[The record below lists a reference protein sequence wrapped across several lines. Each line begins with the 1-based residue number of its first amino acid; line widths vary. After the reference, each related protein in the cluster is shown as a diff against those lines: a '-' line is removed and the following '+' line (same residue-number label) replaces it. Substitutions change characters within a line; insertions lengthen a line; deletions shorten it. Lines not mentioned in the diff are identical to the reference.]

1 VSPHRLT
8 TEARDI
14 RLAVGVDVILSVH
27 GARWFLR
34 PTKLRAAAWLQ
45 SHAAPGAQWSGGA
58 LAVLDRDITTIIAW
72 MLRDGL
78 IVR

>member
-34 PTKLRAAAWLQ
+34 PTKLRAEAWLQ
-45 SHAAPGAQWSGGA
+45 SHAGPGAQWSGGA
-58 LAVLDRDITTIIAW
+58 LAVMDGDIETLVAG

-78 IVR
+78 VVR